1 MSCPA
6 DATVVIWERTM
17 IAVVHLV
24 AIVAHAAEISFC
36 YLWRGD
42 QDLFFLLS
50 IDVCTRRR

>member
-6 DATVVIWERTM
+6 DATVVIWEGTM
-17 IAVVHLV
+17 VAVVHRI
-24 AIVAHAAEISFC
+24 AIIAHAAEIGFC
-36 YLWRGD
+36 YLRRGD